1 MTESTSAS
9 AFIAN
14 ESHMLFPASFSFFS
28 TVPQAIIVGID
39 EHWKPAYWNER
50 KIAPGSVPMSAG
62 ARRTSA
68 ITSDFLPMPTM
79 KIMTA
84 QIKMRRLRT
93 DETFRRTPA
102 PNMLNTSS
110 SAPMSTMPSPY
121 DTPSASPRSVAAPAM
136 QELTH
141 MRTII

>member
-1 MTESTSAS
+1 
-9 AFIAN
+9 
-14 ESHMLFPASFSFFS
+14 
-28 TVPQAIIVGID
+28 
-39 EHWKPAYWNER
+39 
-50 KIAPGSVPMSAG
+50 
-62 ARRTSA
+62 
-68 ITSDFLPMPTM
+68 MPTM
-79 KIMTA
+79 KIRTA
-84 QIKMRRLRT
+84 QIRMSKLRT

-102 PNMLNTSS
+102 PNMLRTSS